1 MSCTCIHAVLLLV
14 VRPAPQPGR
23 NLQPLSLW
31 WHCLG
36 SLQFSLWQNPQTAP
50 GPEVLCK
57 EMSNEERKALQV
69 RGFGRAPAWV
79 SRISGKVGATSPGR
93 GGEGVAS
100 TRWEA
105 EVRKAGTDFP
115 TSCFLNESDL
125 GKTAQEGEA
134 QLHFFTPACTFF
146 KI

>member
-1 MSCTCIHAVLLLV
+1 MS
-14 VRPAPQPGR
+14 G
-23 NLQPLSLW
+23 
-31 WHCLG
+31 
-36 SLQFSLWQNPQTAP
+36 
-50 GPEVLCK
+50 
-57 EMSNEERKALQV
+57 
-69 RGFGRAPAWV
+69 
-79 SRISGKVGATSPGR
+79 ISGKVGVTSPVR
-93 GGEGVAS
+93 GGEGWEGVAG